1 MKHGLDRPAQ
11 DSGQISMAD
20 NENNTGTAR
29 AEKAYEA
36 AVSATPVNAKAPVAA
51 TSSKPA
57 TPAAKE
63 AKAEPVSP
71 SQPQPVKTEPVSAS
85 QPKPVKAE
93 SAPASQ
99 AQPLKA
105 EPAPQAKTAT
115 SVEPAPSAKPVKAAP
130 KAKAPVRRKAAVKAK
145 PAPKP
150 KAAPAVRAKRKPAA
164 SAAPAKTAAARTVA
178 AKPVVPVLKTAKK
191 TAGKKQ
197 SIFAGLFRNFLPEE
211 KTMNMSANF
220 AGIQEAMTEAQAK
233 AKAAFEKSSSVLG
246 EVTDFTKGNF
256 EAVME
261 SGKILAEGIQG
272 IGSELVAE
280 GRSNFE
286 AMSVDIKELAAAKSP
301 TDFFKVQGDMMRK
314 NIDSVVASGAK
325 NSEVMLKLMSDA
337 MAPISG
343 RVSLAMEK
351 VRPTSN

>member
-1 MKHGLDRPAQ
+1 
-11 DSGQISMAD
+11 MAD

-51 TSSKPA
+51 TSPKPA

-71 SQPQPVKTEPVSAS
+71 SQPQPVKAESAPVSQA
-85 QPKPVKAE
+85 QPVKAE
-93 SAPASQ
+93 AAP
-99 AQPLKA
+99 
-105 EPAPQAKTAT
+105 EVKTTT
-115 SVEPAPSAKPVKAAP
+115 SVEPAPSAKPAKAAP
-130 KAKAPVRRKAAVKAK
+130 KVKAPVRRKPTVKAK
-145 PAPKP
+145 PAPKS
-150 KAAPAVRAKRKPAA
+150 KATPAVRAKRKPAA
-164 SAAPAKTAAARTVA
+164 SAVSAKTAPTKTAPTKTAAARTA
-178 AKPVVPVLKTAKK
+178 PAKPAVPALKAAKK
-191 TAGKKQ
+191 TAGNKQ
-197 SIFAGLFRNFLPEE
+197 SIFAGLFRNFFPEE
-211 KTMNMSANF
+211 KTMNMNANF
-220 AGIQEAMTEAQAK
+220 AGIQDAMTEAQAK

-246 EVTDFTKGNF
+246 EVSDFTKGNL

-272 IGSELVAE
+272 IGSEIVAE

-286 AMSVDIKELAAAKSP
+286 AMSGDIKELAAAKSP
-301 TDFFKVQGDMMRK
+301 SDFIKVQGDMMRK
-314 NIDSVVASGAK
+314 NIDSAVASSAK
-325 NSEVMLKLMSDA
+325 NSEAMLKLVSDA

-351 VRPTSN
+351 VRQTSN